1 VLLEGDAIT
10 PGASAWVQLELER
23 PIGALHG
30 DRFIVRDQSA
40 LRTLGGGHVVDAFA
54 PPVRRRKR
62 ERLAVLA
69 AMDRPTP
76 TESLAALLAL
86 EPANGIDL
94 ARFHAQWNLLADEA
108 QALAQAVPHRTL
120 GSGDSTRIFAAGQLE
135 KLLARIGELLAAH
148 HKRAPDSPGL
158 TSEQLLRALPGK
170 VQAKPSAEVFA
181 LLLKQWA
188 AAGSLQRHGPYLR
201 LAGHEASLQGADQRL
216 WERLRPWLA
225 EGGWNHPPK
234 LSEMLARDRTLSR
247 DAVTRLL
254 HKASRLGKL
263 YVVGTEYFILA
274 PHMLELA
281 RKAQALAQAD
291 AHRRL
296 NVKLYRESS
305 GISRHLSIP
314 LVEFFDHIGFTKRD
328 PVGRKIRR
336 DAQAMFGS
344 DA

>member
-1 VLLEGDAIT
+1 V
-10 PGASAWVQLELER
+10 
-23 PIGALHG
+23 
-30 DRFIVRDQSA
+30 
-40 LRTLGGGHVVDAFA
+40 
-54 PPVRRRKR
+54 
-62 ERLAVLA
+62 
-69 AMDRPTP
+69 
-76 TESLAALLAL
+76 
-86 EPANGIDL
+86 
-94 ARFHAQWNLLADEA
+94 
-108 QALAQAVPHRTL
+108 
-120 GSGDSTRIFAAGQLE
+120 
-135 KLLARIGELLAAH
+135 
-148 HKRAPDSPGL
+148 
-158 TSEQLLRALPGK
+158 
-170 VQAKPSAEVFA
+170 
-181 LLLKQWA
+181 LLKQWA